1 MIHRGTSFNDAG
13 DKVEN
18 EVDGLYVTLKNQ
30 HKNNTYFPS
39 SLQVR
44 ASLKV

>member
-1 MIHRGTSFNDAG
+1 MMTTTMTTTDMTT

-30 HKNNTYFPS
+30 HKTNTYFPS
-39 SLQVR
+39 SLQV
-44 ASLKV
+44 